1 METTTYS
8 TPGELSLELRIPSG
22 DVTIQTADVDQTTL
36 SISGERSE
44 DELTVRFDPGH
55 DGNHTLV
62 VQQRRQGR
70 MAWRMRGLDVRI
82 TAPERTR
89 VRVEGGSTDLT
100 VRGPVISVS
109 LMSGSGDA
117 SLDDVRDRVDVKVA
131 SGDLRLGQAGGLVT
145 FHSASGDLR
154 ADAVLG
160 GLVARTA
167 SGDVVVGDARGEL
180 RVTTISGDVSFGG
193 VGAGGVEVQAVS
205 GDVTVGVLPGT
216 GVWLDLSSMSGST
229 SSDLPVGEAPGVPDA
244 PQLSVRAHAV
254 SGDIRI
260 RRGAARKAA

>member
-1 METTTYS
+1 METTTYP
-8 TPGELSLELRIPSG
+8 TPGELSLDLRIPAG
-22 DVTIQTADVDQTTL
+22 DVTVRTSDGDQTTL
-36 SISGERSE
+36 SITGERSE
-44 DELTVRFDPGH
+44 DELTVRFDPGT
-55 DGNHTLV
+55 DGHHRLV

-70 MAWRMRGLDVRI
+70 MAWRSRGLTVQV

-100 VRGPVISVS
+100 VRGPVLEVT

-117 SLDDVRDRVDVKVA
+117 SLDDVRERVDVKVA
-131 SGDLRLGQAGGLVT
+131 SGDLRLGTAGGLVT

-167 SGDVVVGDARGEL
+167 SGDVAVGEARGEL
-180 RVTTISGDVSFGG
+180 RVTTISGDISFGG

-229 SSDLPVGEAPGVPDA
+229 SSDLPVGDAPTAPDA

-254 SGDIRI
+254 SGDVRV
-260 RRGAARKAA
+260 RRGAGRTAA